1 MWLLLPLLVGIRMS
15 SADHIWLD
23 VLRWKARSSALF
35 QDYLEF
41 QRHALMNRDS
51 RAINKLKRPTLRVG
65 AGACGGVDKPHDSNV
80 SHVQPGRGGC
90 ILHLCVCPPFLTSA
104 SRTAVFLQERR
115 RHVRHSQISRPRSR
129 GPSLLLSSDCFCMS
143 QSLQDIR
150 TLFTAMSS
158 PLNCKRLSASFPDT
172 EQNII
177 NYLMSTTNAGGL
189 LLSA

>member
-1 MWLLLPLLVGIRMS
+1 
-15 SADHIWLD
+15 
-23 VLRWKARSSALF
+23 
-35 QDYLEF
+35 
-41 QRHALMNRDS
+41 MNRDS
-51 RAINKLKRPTLRVG
+51 RAINKLKRPIQRVD
-65 AGACGGVDKPHDSNV
+65 AAACGSVDKHHNPTV
-80 SHVQPGRGGC
+80 SHVQPGGGGC
-90 ILHLCVCPPFLTSA
+90 ILHSCVRLPFLTSA
-104 SRTAVFLQERR
+104 SRMAVFLQERR

-129 GPSLLLSSDCFCMS
+129 GSSLLLSSDCFCMS

-158 PLNCKRLSASFPDT
+158 SLNCKRLSASFPDT